1 MGPVKVALVDP
12 GMRLTLR
19 VPVCPFGPVTVD
31 WTLPPPRM
39 VERVAV
45 FPFGPVTVELLL
57 TWAVAAK
64 VQRAK
69 SDTVTVREI
78 KLISSSWFAA
88 VSAPVALLKTR
99 A

>member
-1 MGPVKVALVDP
+1 LVEP
-12 GMRLTLR
+12 AVRLTLR
-19 VPVCPFGPVTVD
+19 VPVCPLGPVVVD

-45 FPFGPVTVELLL
+45 LPFGPVAVEVLL

-69 SDTVTVREI
+69 SDTVTVRER
-78 KLISSSWFAA
+78 KLRSSCWYAA
-88 VSAPVALLKTR
+88 VSAPVALLRTR